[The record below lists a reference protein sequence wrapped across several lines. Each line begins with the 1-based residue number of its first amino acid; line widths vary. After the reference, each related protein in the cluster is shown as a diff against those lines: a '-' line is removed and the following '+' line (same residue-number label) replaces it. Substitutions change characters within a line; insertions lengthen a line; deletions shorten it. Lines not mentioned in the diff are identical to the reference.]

1 MKLTGIQINRYMKI
15 AKKILLILIAC
26 LLGIW
31 VWKMIFTTNVSYNN
45 ITRITNV
52 KEMIRLN
59 TLDIVDEFVYKDT
72 LDETGVVYIVKSKI
86 TIGFDLDNLK
96 YSESNGVLEVELPP
110 ANNIE
115 IHSLDC
121 RLLDCYNTGYTGDLF
136 GTPDVDAE
144 QWLQIRSNMEK
155 YIRHEILKRGYVEKA
170 RENAKNNLAKLFNAL
185 KGDVRIIDREPT
197 IDDIELGRID
207 FQQTENEIAE

>member
-31 VWKMIFTTNVSYNN
+31 IWKMIFTTNVSYNN

-72 LDETGVVYIVKSKI
+72 LD
-86 TIGFDLDNLK
+86 
-96 YSESNGVLEVELPP
+96 
-110 ANNIE
+110 
-115 IHSLDC
+115 
-121 RLLDCYNTGYTGDLF
+121 
-136 GTPDVDAE
+136 
-144 QWLQIRSNMEK
+144 
-155 YIRHEILKRGYVEKA
+155 
-170 RENAKNNLAKLFNAL
+170 
-185 KGDVRIIDREPT
+185 
-197 IDDIELGRID
+197 
-207 FQQTENEIAE
+207 